1 MVEPSASILS
11 GHRAQDQVIL
21 PVRVAF
27 RICLRGIR
35 TRLGRSLVTL
45 TGVALG
51 IAFLM
56 SVVANFHI
64 RRAMKD
70 DLAMKRDVDRWL
82 TVLRSEAGRFNG
94 KRALVIVGQAGPRE
108 VSFLRGLESKG
119 TEVCVLT
126 PGSVPEGFAAP
137 TAGGGMPFDIRVS
150 LAGADALLAGA
161 ALDALAGG
169 RLLVMHGLSEDA
181 AKRLAQAGIATKT
194 LRVEQRLEERQRQER
209 QDADEGLRMLW
220 IVVVS
225 LLITVGGITNSMLMS
240 VTERFREIAT
250 MKCLGA
256 LSGFV
261 LKLFLIESSLMGCA
275 GSLIGVIIGGCFSLV
290 AYSFT
295 YSFARVF
302 SAVDFV
308 LLLAAGAGCVAI
320 GILLSVIA
328 GIYPAR
334 VAAKMVPAVAL
345 ASHV

>member
-1 MVEPSASILS
+1 MPDPAVSILS
-11 GHRAQDQVIL
+11 GHGARDQVIL
-21 PVRVAF
+21 PVGVAF
-27 RICLRGIR
+27 RICLRGIQ

-56 SVVANFHI
+56 SVLANFHI

-82 TVLRSEAGRFNG
+82 TVLRSEAGRFDG
-94 KRALVIVGQAGPRE
+94 KRLLVVGGPAGARHTA
-108 VSFLRGLESKG
+108 FLRGLTARG
-119 TEVCVLT
+119 AEVKVL
-126 PGSVPEGFAAP
+126 SRQAVPEGFAPA
-137 TAGGGMPFDIRVS
+137 AEGEGPFDVRVCLPGALDE
-150 LAGADALLAGA
+150 LAGT
-161 ALDALAGG
+161 ALDAVAGG
-169 RLLVMHGLSEDA
+169 RLFVMETPSSA
-181 AKRLAQAGIATKT
+181 AAGRLEQAGIAFKK
-194 LRVEQRLEERQRQER
+194 LSVEQRPEERRRIEK
-209 QDADEGLRMLW
+209 QDAEEGFRMLW
-220 IVVVS
+220 IVIVS

-261 LKLFLIESSLMGCA
+261 LKMFLIESSLMGLA
-275 GSLIGVIIGGCFSLV
+275 GSLAGVLIGGSFSLV
-290 AYSFT
+290 AYSLT
-295 YSFARVF
+295 YSFGRVF
-302 SAVDFV
+302 SAVDAV
-308 LLLAAGAGCVAI
+308 SLLAVGLGCVAI
-320 GILLSVIA
+320 GVVLSVIA